1 MNEEGERC
9 DDNLPDA
16 EESKKFWEGI
26 WSEFLDHKRDA
37 KWLKYLQSDVNVKNR
52 REI

>member
-9 DDNLPDA
+9 DDNLPDT
-16 EESKKFWEGI
+16 EESKKVWGGI
-26 WSEFLDHKRDA
+26 WSEFLDRKRDG
-37 KWLKYLQSDVNVKNR
+37 KWLKYLQSEVNVKNR